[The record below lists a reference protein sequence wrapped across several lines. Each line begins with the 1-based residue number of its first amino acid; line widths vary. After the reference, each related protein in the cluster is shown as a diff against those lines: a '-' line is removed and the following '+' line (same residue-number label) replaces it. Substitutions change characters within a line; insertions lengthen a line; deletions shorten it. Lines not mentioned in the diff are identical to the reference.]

1 MKIFILWVT
10 KFEMISKCFSS
21 GCWPCWHLVGC
32 WEICFLG
39 TSAEAPT
46 INSPTLTI
54 IIQDIMLEITTI
66 LERVLTTHMEKNL
79 AIKITV

>member
-1 MKIFILWVT
+1 M
-10 KFEMISKCFSS
+10 
-21 GCWPCWHLVGC
+21 VGC

-39 TSAEAPT
+39 TSVEGPT

-54 IIQDIMLEITTI
+54 IIQDTMLEITTI
-66 LERVLTTHMEKNL
+66 LTTHMEKNL